1 MKKPWIFWGLAQ
13 LIIQTWIQNMVQSRW
28 NAKKLCEGIQLAI
41 CQTSKCQ
48 EEVISW
54 SEMEPGRLVGLGL
67 LIPMYSSNLFESFSF
82 QSQEIKQGFSLIAVS
97 QRVESYVVFTDF
109 PPFLKQIPPSPTPF
123 TVVKIESQI
132 IPIPWFLSFSLSCS
146 CFLSPL
152 AKFSAVVA
160 NLWKG
165 QTKPAKNLRIAAIPE
180 HEKATVS
187 FVDKQKLQV

>member
-132 IPIPWFLSFSLSCS
+132 IPIPWFLSFSLSLAPVS
-146 CFLSPL
+146 FRPL
-152 AKFSAVVA
+152 PSFPRSS
-160 NLWKG
+160 
-165 QTKPAKNLRIAAIPE
+165 QIF
-180 HEKATVS
+180 EKAKPNRLRTS
-187 FVDKQKLQV
+187 ELQQFRSMKRPLSAL